1 VSVTDQSRFPK
12 LRDDQMEWVQKL
24 GETIPLEDDTEI
36 LAEGREGYDFFVV
49 VSGRVQISKR
59 AAGGTSILRV
69 HEPREFLGELS
80 LLAGGPSPITAR
92 AIGDTTVVRLS
103 PSALRDVL
111 SRCPEM
117 AEMVIPAM
125 AKRVHDVEGMLQE
138 REKLAALGKLAA
150 GLAHELNNPV
160 AAGSRAVAGVRGL
173 LTNLRNNALRLGETC
188 FTPAE
193 VAKIR
198 EELERAGSVLL
209 AGEALDPLEQSD
221 REEALADYL
230 SSRGCDT
237 AWEAAP
243 ILVSGGFDAER
254 VAKLV
259 DRFDDASAHR
269 ALDFIATQLSVE
281 ALLRDAERSL
291 VRISDIVK
299 AVKSYS
305 RMDQAPIQEID
316 VTLGIEDTLKML
328 AYPLRPFRIV
338 RDYAPDVPTICAYA
352 SELNQVW
359 TNLIDNAISAM
370 GGSGTLTIRTRRE
383 SPDEVRVEV
392 GDTGPGIPPEIRD
405 RVFDA
410 FFTTKPVGEGTGL
423 GLDISRRIVEVRH
436 NGRIRF
442 ESTSEGTTFFVML
455 PVRQAD

>member
-1 VSVTDQSRFPK
+1 
-12 LRDDQMEWVQKL
+12 
-24 GETIPLEDDTEI
+24 
-36 LAEGREGYDFFVV
+36 
-49 VSGRVQISKR
+49 
-59 AAGGTSILRV
+59 
-69 HEPREFLGELS
+69 
-80 LLAGGPSPITAR
+80 
-92 AIGDTTVVRLS
+92 
-103 PSALRDVL
+103 
-111 SRCPEM
+111 
-117 AEMVIPAM
+117 
-125 AKRVHDVEGMLQE
+125 
-138 REKLAALGKLAA
+138 
-150 GLAHELNNPV
+150 
-160 AAGSRAVAGVRGL
+160 
-173 LTNLRNNALRLGETC
+173 
-188 FTPAE
+188 
-193 VAKIR
+193 
-198 EELERAGSVLL
+198 
-209 AGEALDPLEQSD
+209 
-221 REEALADYL
+221 
-230 SSRGCDT
+230 
-237 AWEAAP
+237 
-243 ILVSGGFDAER
+243 